1 MEIIISAFIGAA
13 SAIIVAL
20 IKQKTI
26 EKEKTLTAQALIKEL
41 NIHNENV
48 YIVDSRKKHKKLKFE
63 SKGSSTPNLII
74 IK

>member
-1 MEIIISAFIGAA
+1 MEIVISAFIGAA

-20 IKQKTI
+20 INQRRT

-48 YIVDSRKKHKKLKFE
+48 YIVDSKKKDKNLKFE